1 MFTVKF
7 ETDFS
12 YYDIPNE
19 PRLSTQSCHRAGA
32 ASPSGDMEQLNK
44 IRVAAENSIRERA
57 RKQAEA
63 RVAELERGGRLDELT
78 PAKTRSPKGASTN
91 GASSTSIPAP
101 RTPATAPASASKTPR
116 GSGGGSGTPP
126 YATPAP
132 DFASSTAMEDIA
144 VSIASLQSELEAMR
158 RRQALV
164 EDGLLDA
171 REDSTDNTAAIDE
184 AVTRR
189 IQESVASII
198 APYVE
203 ATIGRVR
210 EEMRAQILAETEAK
224 IDASNDAAEATVM
237 RIGGLLGAAEAAA
250 RGAKEAA
257 AAAEEASVS
266 AEQRTARAEAH
277 AKDAK
282 DATADALA
290 RAIAAEASSAR
301 DTAVRENGDDA
312 DETTRVHMDAR
323 FAALE
328 ASVADA
334 IARADA
340 AEKRTKAAED
350 TAKAA
355 VAAAEQT
362 ARDVESKAKSA
373 ESKAEKAHKT
383 VKEIEKKAKA
393 AEAKA
398 AAAEAKANE
407 AEAKAAAA
415 EAKANEVH
423 ARPPPPPTPPAPP
436 PPPAPAAGLDPTAVA
451 DAVRLELAAD
461 IESLKRAANEAVDV
475 ARQARGAQSELRDV
489 CMDEVRSI
497 RAAVK
502 SLAPVVGAPAPPS
515 PIKPT
520 GSHETEEAKEA
531 IDAKLRTEL
540 DHLKRRVENLVGIAS
555 TAKSAEDA
563 ANEANRIA
571 KQSLKTIGGIEGE
584 VKVIAVKADDAI
596 ASAASALAAANAA
609 AEEAAAAAES
619 VHNENAEGP
628 EGPPEGS
635 MSSVSSAIDDVN
647 ARVDAL
653 HKELKETSVIVQTN
667 AEGIAFLGQQAM
679 LTAKKNDLDELR
691 TSVDKTAERTR
702 KETDA
707 LKAATQA
714 SFEELEGRTK
724 KLERGARK
732 QSESPKP
739 SPAPADGTAVTPQAV
754 SALESRMAK
763 LEAATPTHPNPP
775 PMDAADVS
783 AAAEKY
789 ESTAREL
796 TARVERLQEAVGVEM
811 LAQMKRMDAKLKT
824 VEISLGE
831 VKQQGIAT
839 RESKQTSNSTDKPG
853 KLDKANAQRLAS
865 AEKAAAESRSTAED
879 AAEKAKLASEKAK
892 AALAAVAEHAATAER
907 VKEAEARMKDLATE
921 IEKFRADVAEMEVSS
936 ATNTADVVAIEG
948 EWASARRHLK
958 DLEQSVWK
966 SMVMIREETGVGTPS
981 SDAGAGTPATPAT
994 GHGDDATA
1002 ATPAQ
1007 REAGRTPE
1015 TPMSGFRA
1023 LFSRGRRTNSAP
1035 RSAGDSES
1043 ARRLRARQTAS
1054 PERSNTSRSEA
1065 LIEALDMGSPTRP
1078 ARRSANRGR

>member
-1 MFTVKF
+1 M
-7 ETDFS
+7 
-12 YYDIPNE
+12 
-19 PRLSTQSCHRAGA
+19 
-32 ASPSGDMEQLNK
+32 
-44 IRVAAENSIRERA
+44 
-57 RKQAEA
+57 
-63 RVAELERGGRLDELT
+63 
-78 PAKTRSPKGASTN
+78 
-91 GASSTSIPAP
+91 
-101 RTPATAPASASKTPR
+101 
-116 GSGGGSGTPP
+116 
-126 YATPAP
+126 
-132 DFASSTAMEDIA
+132 
-144 VSIASLQSELEAMR
+144 
-158 RRQALV
+158 
-164 EDGLLDA
+164 
-171 REDSTDNTAAIDE
+171 
-184 AVTRR
+184 
-189 IQESVASII
+189 
-198 APYVE
+198 
-203 ATIGRVR
+203 
-210 EEMRAQILAETEAK
+210 
-224 IDASNDAAEATVM
+224 
-237 RIGGLLGAAEAAA
+237 
-250 RGAKEAA
+250 
-257 AAAEEASVS
+257 
-266 AEQRTARAEAH
+266 
-277 AKDAK
+277 
-282 DATADALA
+282 
-290 RAIAAEASSAR
+290 
-301 DTAVRENGDDA
+301 
-312 DETTRVHMDAR
+312 
-323 FAALE
+323 
-328 ASVADA
+328 
-334 IARADA
+334 
-340 AEKRTKAAED
+340 
-350 TAKAA
+350 
-355 VAAAEQT
+355 
-362 ARDVESKAKSA
+362 
-373 ESKAEKAHKT
+373 
-383 VKEIEKKAKA
+383 
-393 AEAKA
+393 
-398 AAAEAKANE
+398 
-407 AEAKAAAA
+407 
-415 EAKANEVH
+415 
-423 ARPPPPPTPPAPP
+423 
-436 PPPAPAAGLDPTAVA
+436 
-451 DAVRLELAAD
+451 RLELAAD
-461 IESLKRAANEAVDV
+461 IESLKRAADEAVDV

-520 GSHETEEAKEA
+520 GSHETEEAREA
-531 IDAKLRTEL
+531 IESKLRTEL

-609 AEEAAAAAES
+609 AEEAAAIAES

-679 LTAKKNDLDELR
+679 LTAKKDDLDELR

-775 PMDAADVS
+775 MDAADVS

-811 LAQMKRMDAKLKT
+811 LSQMKRMDAKLKT

-831 VKQQGIAT
+831 VKQQGVAT
-839 RESKQTSNSTDKPG
+839 QTSKQTSNSTDKPG

-981 SDAGAGTPATPAT
+981 SDAGAATPATPAT

-1007 REAGRTPE
+1007 GPGGRTPE

-1023 LFSRGRRTNSAP
+1023 LFSRGRRTSSAP

>member
-1 MFTVKF
+1 
-7 ETDFS
+7 
-12 YYDIPNE
+12 
-19 PRLSTQSCHRAGA
+19 
-32 ASPSGDMEQLNK
+32 MEQLNK

-78 PAKTRSPKGASTN
+78 PAKTRSPKGAATN

-101 RTPATAPASASKTPR
+101 RTPATAPASAAKTPR

-290 RAIAAEASSAR
+290 RADAAEASSAR

-312 DETTRVHMDAR
+312 DETTRVQMDAR

-373 ESKAEKAHKT
+373 ESKAEKARNA
-383 VKEIEKKAKA
+383 VKEIEKKVKA
-393 AEAKA
+393 AEVKA

-415 EAKANEVH
+415 EAKALAVH
-423 ARPPPPPTPPAPP
+423 APPPPPPPPPAPI

-451 DAVRLELAAD
+451 NTVRLELAAD
-461 IESLKRAANEAVDV
+461 IESLKRAADEAVDV

-520 GSHETEEAKEA
+520 GPNETEEAREA
-531 IDAKLRTEL
+531 IESKLRTEL

-584 VKVIAVKADDAI
+584 VKQIAVKADDAI

-609 AEEAAAAAES
+609 AEEAAAIAES

-679 LTAKKNDLDELR
+679 LTAKKDDLDELR

-714 SFEELEGRTK
+714 SFEELENRTK

-775 PMDAADVS
+775 MDAADVS

-811 LAQMKRMDAKLKT
+811 LSQMKRMDAKLKT

-831 VKQQGIAT
+831 VKQQGVAT
-839 RESKQTSNSTDKPG
+839 QTSKQTSNSTDKPG

-907 VKEAEARMKDLATE
+907 VKEAEARMKDLAIE

-981 SDAGAGTPATPAT
+981 SDAGAATPATPAT
-994 GHGDDATA
+994 GHGDDANA

-1065 LIEALDMGSPTRP
+1065 VIEALDMGSPTRP

>member
-1 MFTVKF
+1 
-7 ETDFS
+7 
-12 YYDIPNE
+12 
-19 PRLSTQSCHRAGA
+19 
-32 ASPSGDMEQLNK
+32 MEQLNK

-78 PAKTRSPKGASTN
+78 PAKTRSPKGAATN

-101 RTPATAPASASKTPR
+101 RTPATAPASAAKTPR

-282 DATADALA
+282 DATANALA
-290 RAIAAEASSAR
+290 RAEAAEASSAR

-312 DETTRVHMDAR
+312 DETTRVQMDAR

-383 VKEIEKKAKA
+383 VKEIEKKVKG
-393 AEAKA
+393 
-398 AAAEAKANE
+398 

-423 ARPPPPPTPPAPP
+423 APP

-461 IESLKRAANEAVDV
+461 IESLKRAADEAVDV

-520 GSHETEEAKEA
+520 GSHETEEAREA
-531 IDAKLRTEL
+531 IESKLRTEL

-571 KQSLKTIGGIEGE
+571 KQSLKAIGGIEGE
-584 VKVIAVKADDAI
+584 VKQIAVKADDAI

-609 AEEAAAAAES
+609 AEEAAAIAES

-635 MSSVSSAIDDVN
+635 MTSVSSAIDDVN

-679 LTAKKNDLDELR
+679 LTAKKDDLDELR

-775 PMDAADVS
+775 MDAADVS

-811 LAQMKRMDAKLKT
+811 LSQMKRMDAKLKT

-831 VKQQGIAT
+831 VKQQGVAT
-839 RESKQTSNSTDKPG
+839 QTSKQTSNSTDKPG

>member
-1 MFTVKF
+1 
-7 ETDFS
+7 
-12 YYDIPNE
+12 
-19 PRLSTQSCHRAGA
+19 
-32 ASPSGDMEQLNK
+32 MEQLNK

-78 PAKTRSPKGASTN
+78 PAKTRSPKGAATN

-101 RTPATAPASASKTPR
+101 RTPATAPASAAKTPR

-282 DATADALA
+282 DATANALA
-290 RAIAAEASSAR
+290 RADAAEASSAR

-312 DETTRVHMDAR
+312 DETTRVQMDAR

-362 ARDVESKAKSA
+362 ARDVEAKAKSA

-383 VKEIEKKAKA
+383 VKEIEKKVKA
-393 AEAKA
+393 AEVKA

-423 ARPPPPPTPPAPP
+423 APPPPPLPPPAPP

-461 IESLKRAANEAVDV
+461 IESLKRAADEAVDV

-520 GSHETEEAKEA
+520 GPHETEEAKEA

-584 VKVIAVKADDAI
+584 VKQIAVKADDAI

-609 AEEAAAAAES
+609 AEEAAAIAES

-628 EGPPEGS
+628 MGPPEGS

-679 LTAKKNDLDELR
+679 LTAKKDDLDELR

-775 PMDAADVS
+775 MDAADVS

-811 LAQMKRMDAKLKT
+811 LSQMKRMDAKLKT

-831 VKQQGIAT
+831 VKQQGVAT
-839 RESKQTSNSTDKPG
+839 QTSKQTSNSTDKPG

-981 SDAGAGTPATPAT
+981 SDAGAATPATPAT

-1007 REAGRTPE
+1007 GPGGRTPE

-1054 PERSNTSRSEA
+1054 PERSRSEA

>member
-1 MFTVKF
+1 
-7 ETDFS
+7 
-12 YYDIPNE
+12 
-19 PRLSTQSCHRAGA
+19 
-32 ASPSGDMEQLNK
+32 MEQLNK

-78 PAKTRSPKGASTN
+78 PAKTRSPKGAATN

-101 RTPATAPASASKTPR
+101 RTPATAPASAAKTPR
-116 GSGGGSGTPP
+116 GSGGGSSTPP
-126 YATPAP
+126 YATPTP

-171 REDSTDNTAAIDE
+171 RADSTDNNAAIDE

-282 DATADALA
+282 DATANALA
-290 RAIAAEASSAR
+290 RADAAEASSAR
-301 DTAVRENGDDA
+301 DTAVRENGDA
-312 DETTRVHMDAR
+312 DETTRVQMDAR

-362 ARDVESKAKSA
+362 ARDVEAKAKSA
-373 ESKAEKAHKT
+373 ESKAEKAQKT

-393 AEAKA
+393 AA
-398 AAAEAKANE
+398 AAALLAA

-415 EAKANEVH
+415 EVH
-423 ARPPPPPTPPAPP
+423 APPPPPPPPPAPI

-451 DAVRLELAAD
+451 DDVRLELAAD
-461 IESLKRAANEAVDV
+461 IESLKRAADEAVDV

-520 GSHETEEAKEA
+520 SSHETEEAKEA

-571 KQSLKTIGGIEGE
+571 KQSLKAIGGIEGE

-609 AEEAAAAAES
+609 AEEAAAIAES
-619 VHNENAEGP
+619 VHNENAKGP

-653 HKELKETSVIVQTN
+653 HKELKETAVIVQTN

-679 LTAKKNDLDELR
+679 LTAKKDDLDELR
-691 TSVDKTAERTR
+691 TSVDKTTERTR

-754 SALESRMAK
+754 SALETRMAK
-763 LEAATPTHPNPP
+763 LEAATPTHPNP

-811 LAQMKRMDAKLKT
+811 LSQMKRMDAKLKT
-824 VEISLGE
+824 VEKSLGE
-831 VKQQGIAT
+831 VKQQGVAT
-839 RESKQTSNSTDKPG
+839 RESKQTSNSADKPG
-853 KLDKANAQRLAS
+853 KLDKVNAQRLAS

-981 SDAGAGTPATPAT
+981 SDAGAATPATPAT
-994 GHGDDATA
+994 GHGDDASA

-1007 REAGRTPE
+1007 GPGGRTPE

-1023 LFSRGRRTNSAP
+1023 LFSRGRRTSSAP

-1054 PERSNTSRSEA
+1054 PERSRSEA

>member
-1 MFTVKF
+1 
-7 ETDFS
+7 
-12 YYDIPNE
+12 
-19 PRLSTQSCHRAGA
+19 
-32 ASPSGDMEQLNK
+32 MEQLNK

-78 PAKTRSPKGASTN
+78 PAKTRSPKGAATN

-101 RTPATAPASASKTPR
+101 RTPATAPASAAKTPR

-290 RAIAAEASSAR
+290 RADAAEASSAR

-312 DETTRVHMDAR
+312 DETTRVQMDAR

-383 VKEIEKKAKA
+383 VKEIEKKVKA

-398 AAAEAKANE
+398 ATAEAKANE

-423 ARPPPPPTPPAPP
+423 APPPSPLPPPAPP

-461 IESLKRAANEAVDV
+461 IESLKRAADEAVDV

-520 GSHETEEAKEA
+520 GSHETEEAREA
-531 IDAKLRTEL
+531 IESKLRTEL

-584 VKVIAVKADDAI
+584 VKQIAVKADDAI

-609 AEEAAAAAES
+609 AEEAAAIAES

-679 LTAKKNDLDELR
+679 LTAKKDDLDELR

-775 PMDAADVS
+775 MDAADVS

-811 LAQMKRMDAKLKT
+811 LSQMKRMDAKLKT

-831 VKQQGIAT
+831 VKQQGVAT
-839 RESKQTSNSTDKPG
+839 QTSKQTSNSTDKPG

-907 VKEAEARMKDLATE
+907 VKEAEARMKDLAIE

>member
-1 MFTVKF
+1 
-7 ETDFS
+7 
-12 YYDIPNE
+12 
-19 PRLSTQSCHRAGA
+19 
-32 ASPSGDMEQLNK
+32 MEQLNK

-78 PAKTRSPKGASTN
+78 PAKTRSPKGAATN

-101 RTPATAPASASKTPR
+101 RTPATAPASAAKTPR
-116 GSGGGSGTPP
+116 GSGGGSSTPP
-126 YATPAP
+126 YATPTP

-171 REDSTDNTAAIDE
+171 RADSTDNNAAIDE

-282 DATADALA
+282 DATANALA
-290 RAIAAEASSAR
+290 RADAAEASSAR
-301 DTAVRENGDDA
+301 DTAVRENGDA
-312 DETTRVHMDAR
+312 DETTRVQMDAR

-362 ARDVESKAKSA
+362 ARDVEAKAKSA
-373 ESKAEKAHKT
+373 ESKAEKAQKT

-393 AEAKA
+393 AA
-398 AAAEAKANE
+398 AAALLAA

-415 EAKANEVH
+415 EVH
-423 ARPPPPPTPPAPP
+423 APPPPPPPPPAPI

-451 DAVRLELAAD
+451 DDVRLELAAD
-461 IESLKRAANEAVDV
+461 IESLKRAADEAVDV

-520 GSHETEEAKEA
+520 SSHETEEAKEA

-571 KQSLKTIGGIEGE
+571 KQSLKAIGGIEGE

-609 AEEAAAAAES
+609 AEEAAAIAES
-619 VHNENAEGP
+619 VHNENAKGP

-653 HKELKETSVIVQTN
+653 HKELKETAVIVQTN

-679 LTAKKNDLDELR
+679 LTAKKDDLDELR
-691 TSVDKTAERTR
+691 TSVDKTTERTR

-754 SALESRMAK
+754 SALETRMAK

-775 PMDAADVS
+775 MDAADVS
-783 AAAEKY
+783 AAAERY

-811 LAQMKRMDAKLKT
+811 LSQMKRMDAKLKT
-824 VEISLGE
+824 VEKSLGE
-831 VKQQGIAT
+831 VKQQGVAT
-839 RESKQTSNSTDKPG
+839 RESKQTSNSADKPG
-853 KLDKANAQRLAS
+853 KLDKVNAQRLAS

-981 SDAGAGTPATPAT
+981 SDAGAATPATPAT

-1023 LFSRGRRTNSAP
+1023 LFSRGRRTSSAP

-1054 PERSNTSRSEA
+1054 PERSRSEA